1 MSERILDTQS
11 AFHASELVTALQ
23 VGLSQIPEM
32 ELPGGMYGFGAVI
45 ETDNVRISL
54 ADGFDFEFEV
64 PFDDDFIPNESTV
77 KIYNLKSET
86 INNLKKGNSLTI
98 TAGYGTDAGIILS
111 GIISAVKTKREG
123 VDRITT
129 IYVLDN
135 IENSTVEFTFAE
147 NTKASTILKYCLEQ
161 TGLPI
166 EVFNVQRD
174 HTFTQET
181 AVKGDVYKNIKQYS
195 DICGVS
201 TYVSKQRIYC
211 RPIWDGDNIHFKISP
226 QTGMIDSPEPF
237 EEMNTSEE
245 YVDTVTGYNINMLFQ
260 HRMNTAAIVDVD
272 GKDYKGT
279 FRVCSG
285 THSFDGLSAVTN
297 IKCIENITTV
307 IIRTETGS
315 EAYTDDSYGGNAAIE
330 RAVGWAVEVANDD
343 SHGYDQGNRW
353 GPDYDC
359 SSFVISAWQQA
370 GVKVKDSGASYTG
383 DMYDAFVKCGFRDV
397 TASVDISSGR
407 DMKKGDVLLNTQH
420 HTALVIADG
429 GKLANASINENNE
442 TTGGQAGDQTGREI
456 YVRDYYNYPWNCV
469 LRYPSSAGIS
479 ASDANITRNIMFQ
492 SKGSNSMEY
501 LVLHTS
507 CAPGVSAQRIA
518 EIVGDQGLSIHGV
531 ISNTGVLQTAEWE
544 SKCWHC
550 GSGNSRSIGFEQCES
565 GKIKWNSNATVPS
578 WSDSDNDVIKEYHD
592 AMYNQAVAVF
602 AFLSNKYNIPSS
614 KVVSHKEIAEIFGGS
629 DHADPEELW
638 IHFVKRWG
646 DNKYTMDA
654 FREAVEKAKSSSGGS
669 STGGDNS
676 GWTTG
681 YVATTYGYGGDDNG
695 VCGWNGLRYHD
706 IDGCHVAIPKYCIK
720 RSSSYRSKYHK
731 ADFPQFTGDY
741 GQILEVRNPDNGKS
755 VLAVIAD
762 CGSFGPHGKY
772 NPNAALDLPPNTFN
786 ALGLG
791 HGTYPIEF
799 RDTGKSLKSW
809 KGTQTEIDNA

>member
-32 ELPGGMYGFGAVI
+32 ELPGGMYGFEAVI

-307 IIRTETGS
+307 IIQTET
-315 EAYTDDSYGGNAAIE
+315 
-330 RAVGWAVEVANDD
+330 NDPQTND
-343 SHGYDQGNRW
+343 ADIKI
-353 GPDYDC
+353 DADA
-359 SSFVISAWQQA
+359 SFS
-370 GVKVKDSGASYTG
+370 
-383 DMYDAFVKCGFRDV
+383 
-397 TASVDISSGR
+397 
-407 DMKKGDVLLNTQH
+407 
-420 HTALVIADG
+420 
-429 GKLANASINENNE
+429 NN
-442 TTGGQAGDQTGREI
+442 
-456 YVRDYYNYPWNCV
+456 
-469 LRYPSSAGIS
+469 
-479 ASDANITRNIMFQ
+479 ANITRNIMFQ

-681 YVATTYGYGGDDNG
+681 YEATTYGYGGDDNG
-695 VCGWNGLRYHD
+695 VCGWNSLRYHD